1 MCTVAANIKLWYEC
15 GRSCPRRRGE
25 YVDSKRRDKII
36 ERHSVITSKKNGIH
50 IKYCFLSQACFVSR
64 KVIWSSGLIFYVSE
78 PNLHEVSTAVV
89 TFIRFCITITNFV
102 CYLQG
107 MEIFPTC
114 LRQTGMSIANLA
126 GNMAGVLA
134 PYVVYLVRNSLFL
147 LKYLH
152 FMQTYLLNC

>member
-1 MCTVAANIKLWYEC
+1 VYSCCQHKTVIQVWTFLPSKT
-15 GRSCPRRRGE
+15 RGMRWFE
-25 YVDSKRRDKII
+25 TSRWDYW
-36 ERHSVITSKKNGIH
+36 ETQRHNLEKNGIH
-50 IKYCFLSQACFVSR
+50 IKYCFSSQAFFVSR

-78 PNLHEVSTAVV
+78 PSLHEVSTAMV

-134 PYVVYLVRNSLFL
+134 PYVVYLVRNPLFL

>member
-1 MCTVAANIKLWYEC
+1 M
-15 GRSCPRRRGE
+15 
-25 YVDSKRRDKII
+25 
-36 ERHSVITSKKNGIH
+36 
-50 IKYCFLSQACFVSR
+50 
-64 KVIWSSGLIFYVSE
+64 
-78 PNLHEVSTAVV
+78 V

-134 PYVVYLVRNSLFL
+134 PYVVYLVRNLLFL

-152 FMQTYLLNC
+152 FIQTYLLNC